1 MNSSADGLQ
10 RCPERFSILLIGSTG
25 DGKSA
30 TINHLLNTDKMVA
43 KTGSFEPETR
53 ATVEYLVDDNE
64 DSGLKLGIIDTPGL
78 NDPRGIKQDACN
90 LNSMKHFFKNHPLYS
105 QPKCYPNLI
114 FLVISANEHRIDG
127 SGSKLANTLRALQ
140 QLDVV
145 DKHHPNVVAVLTFC
159 CSDSRNVLKWEKVME
174 KKKGTISRNIFEAL
188 GIQAPV
194 VLLENDM
201 DSYSLEKSGD
211 FTVLPNDER
220 QPKNLYEACQ
230 IILKENGD
238 HNGLSTFDLGL
249 AHNHGRKKQYQVA
262 YHKVIA
268 NDSSKNPISEVE
280 QDLLNIL
287 RGSTEDGKLSFS
299 STFLYHVNFNSFCS
313 TGSSTP
319 VCKCSSPLIWHYEY
333 TIQNKIINR

>member
-1 MNSSADGLQ
+1 MNLSPHSLR
-10 RCPERFSILLIGSTG
+10 RCPKRFSVLLIGSTG

-30 TINHLLNTDKMVA
+30 VINHLLNTDTV
-43 KTGSFEPETR
+43 KTGSSEPETR
-53 ATVEYLVDDNE
+53 ATLEYLVAVKNHNNE
-64 DSGLKLGIIDTPGL
+64 QESDLKLGIIDTPGL

-90 LNSMKHFFKNHPLYS
+90 LHSMKHFFKTHPLYS
-105 QPKCYPNLI
+105 ESRFYPNLI
-114 FLVISANEHRIDG
+114 FLVISANEYRING
-127 SGSKLANTLRALQ
+127 SNSKLANTLRALQ

-159 CSDSRNVLKWEKVME
+159 CSDSCNVLKWEKMMEE
-174 KKKGTISRNIFEAL
+174 KKDTISHNIYEAL

-238 HNGLSTFDLGL
+238 HNGLSTFNLGL

-268 NDSSKNPISEVE
+268 TDSSKNPISEVE

-299 STFLYHVNFNSFCS
+299 STFFN
-313 TGSSTP
+313 
-319 VCKCSSPLIWHYEY
+319 
-333 TIQNKIINR
+333 